1 MKFPIKVLPACAFLA
16 WLFALPLPELHAAK
30 PPSVV
35 NVDTGEKYTSFQAA
49 FADAAPDEPLTLK
62 FSGAFRETVLIP
74 TRQETTT
81 IIGSG
86 GKPTIDATGLNDA
99 AIIVLSEKPVTLR
112 GFAVTGG
119 AGADLRGERR
129 GGGIIMRGCERL
141 LLVDM
146 TIHGNSAGIG
156 GGIEA
161 ATDEDG
167 GLTVLELAGKT
178 VVRDNQATI
187 AGAGISA
194 DPGVSVRLL
203 DRVSVR
209 NNRFLPETV
218 DGSGGGISI
227 SGSGDAPSKLEMF
240 SKSSVTG
247 NSAPLL
253 GGGIWVSGNVSV
265 TASKSVLISGNTTVG
280 DGGGVAATAGAG
292 LDSPQMTFACTFLN
306 NLAMDFA
313 MFQLGRGGAIFC
325 GSGTLILQPGAR
337 VFANSADEGGG
348 IAISGA
354 PNQNVNASFQ
364 ITGAA
369 ISGNVAEGNGGG
381 ISLGKTIGSIDESV
395 IRVNR
400 ATRGI
405 GGGISADSAV
415 LTLSNTLVTVNL
427 AMPKKAPGSA
437 DNHGGGIAVRNESL
451 LQISG
456 DSSIFKNEAHV
467 SGGGISVG
475 SDSGVQL
482 FSGTRVNGNSAKT
495 GSGGGIAVGGSS
507 DPVGD
512 SLLALEGAVT
522 IAGNNAATD
531 VAVPTRTDGDEGEV
545 PNIPDISDLSLL
557 GNGGGIY
564 FAKGKQLLMEG
575 PGIVIQDNKGGRQK
589 MEISGGLI
597 ISMGGGGVHAEG
609 GSQSEIRLEGVD
621 LINNST
627 TGSGGG
633 LYLKVRAGASTSFAD
648 VSVILNKAKG
658 DGGGIYSRGTGSL
671 TTTNLSLENNL
682 AGHFGGGMSIQ
693 PDRFDETTTITMS
706 GGAIAD
712 NLTTTETIISD
723 RGGPG
728 GGISARGLVAM
739 TLNGVT
745 VEDNLAADGGGGGI
759 HFSGSVL
766 SSGAQLVLSNC
777 SIKNNVAMT
786 IDRGGSGGGLN
797 VSLAS
802 CSLNGTTI
810 SGNETDQ
817 SPGAGIFGGIGSALV
832 FGPGVAITGN
842 RVFGLHKDLT
852 DPLRPLIGGGIHGG
866 GSISGTPQ
874 VSGNFP
880 TDIFPTRR

>member
-1 MKFPIKVLPACAFLA
+1 MKFPIKALPACAFLV
-16 WLFALPLPELHAAK
+16 WLFALPLSDLHAAK
-30 PPSVV
+30 APTVI
-35 NVDTGEKYTSFQAA
+35 NDETGKKYSSFQAA
-49 FADAAPDEPLTLK
+49 FADAALDEPLTLK
-62 FSGAFRETVLIP
+62 FSGTFRETVLIP

-99 AIIVLSEKPVTLR
+99 AIVVLSEKPVTLR

-119 AGADLRGERR
+119 AGANVSGERR

-146 TIHGNSAGIG
+146 TIHGNFAGVG

-161 ATDEDG
+161 GTDEDG
-167 GLTVLELAGKT
+167 GTTVLELAGKT
-178 VVRDNQATI
+178 AVRDNQATI

-194 DPGVSVRLL
+194 GAGVSVRLI

-218 DGSGGGISI
+218 NGSGGGISI

-240 SKSSVTG
+240 SKASVTG
-247 NSAPLL
+247 NSAPFL

-265 TASKSVLISGNTTVG
+265 TASKNVLISGNTTVG
-280 DGGGVAATAGAG
+280 DGGGVAATAGAD
-292 LDSPQMTFACTFLN
+292 LDSPDMTFACTFLN

-313 MFQLGRGGAIFC
+313 TLQLGRGGAIFC
-325 GSGTLILQPGAR
+325 GSGALILQPGAR

-348 IAISGA
+348 IAISSE
-354 PNQNVNASFQ
+354 NQDTSFQ

-369 ISGNVAEGNGGG
+369 IRGNVAEGNGGG

-405 GGGISADSAV
+405 GGGISADSAL
-415 LTLSNTLVTVNL
+415 LTLSNTLVTVNF

-437 DNHGGGIAVRNESL
+437 DNHGGGIAIRNNSL

-482 FSGTRVNGNSAKT
+482 FSGTRVSGNSAKT

-522 IAGNNAATD
+522 IAGNKAATD
-531 VAVPTRTDGDEGEV
+531 VAVPTRISGDEGEV

-564 FAKGKQLLMEG
+564 FAKGKRLLMEG

-589 MEISGGLI
+589 MEIFGGLMI
-597 ISMGGGGVHAEG
+597 GMGGGGVYAEG

-621 LINNST
+621 LISNST
-627 TGSGGG
+627 KGSGGG
-633 LYLKVRAGASTSFAD
+633 LYLKVRAGASTSFKD
-648 VSVILNKAKG
+648 VSVILNEAKG

-682 AGHFGGGMSIQ
+682 AGHYGGGMSIQ

-777 SIKNNVAMT
+777 SIKSNVAMT
-786 IDRGGSGGGLN
+786 IDREGSGGGLN
-797 VSLAS
+797 LSFAS

-810 SGNETDQ
+810 SDNETDQ
-817 SPGAGIFGGIGSALV
+817 SPGAGIFGGSGSALV
-832 FGPGVAITGN
+832 FGPGVAITRN

-880 TDIFPTRR
+880 TDIFPSRR